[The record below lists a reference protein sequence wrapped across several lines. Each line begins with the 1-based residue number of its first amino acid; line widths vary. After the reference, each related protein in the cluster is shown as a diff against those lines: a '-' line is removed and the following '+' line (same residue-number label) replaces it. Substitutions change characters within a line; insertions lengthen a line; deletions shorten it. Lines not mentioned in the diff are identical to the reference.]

1 MLIGLFLLKYQI
13 SFLLGC
19 LKCLKAFEWQI
30 VFINE
35 GCGWTVVAPHFL
47 SSKKGGDLDLESVG
61 RVSLTSGRYLFP
73 GLTD

>member
-35 GCGWTVVAPHFL
+35 GVGGLWYPLISFPPRKEEIWTWKV
-47 SSKKGGDLDLESVG
+47 
-61 RVSLTSGRYLFP
+61 
-73 GLTD
+73 